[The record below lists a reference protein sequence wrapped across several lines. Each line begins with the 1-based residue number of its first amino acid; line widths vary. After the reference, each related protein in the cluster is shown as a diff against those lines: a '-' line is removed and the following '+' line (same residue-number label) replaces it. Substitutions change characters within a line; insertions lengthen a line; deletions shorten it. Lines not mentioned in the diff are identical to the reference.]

1 MSRVRLKA
9 KSMGEKKVRAKCKKP
24 IEGLKGGESQKT
36 TKGREVSNSYTSS
49 HKKGGFQGH
58 ISLGI
63 SMAERPNKFKPNGK
77 EIGYV

>member
-1 MSRVRLKA
+1 MQKANGRVEKRGKPKNNKK
-9 KSMGEKKVRAKCKKP
+9 KSSKQQ
-24 IEGLKGGESQKT
+24 LHLQ
-36 TKGREVSNSYTSS
+36 S